1 MAMAAE
7 VLGGI
12 AALLVAFA
20 LVWFGRMY
28 SHSRFMNVGVV
39 HVTYPAV
46 VLVFIAFGAALLITA
61 LR

>member
-1 MAMAAE
+1 MGMAGE
-7 VLGGI
+7 LILGI
-12 AALLVAFA
+12 AAVVAAFA

-28 SHSRFMNVGVV
+28 SHTSFMNVGFV

-46 VLVFIAFGAALLITA
+46 VLVFIAFGVALLITA